1 MRRKVEDVMTT
12 AVVTVQQSTPFK
24 AIVRL
29 LEEQRISA
37 VPVVD
42 EHGTVVGVVS
52 EADLLAKE
60 RYPHGRNGLSAVE
73 GLRNRTALHKAEG
86 VIAAELMSSPPVTA
100 RLGSTIGEAARLAA
114 SAGVKRLPVVD
125 GQGRLV
131 GIVTRSDLLKV
142 FMRPDQ
148 EIRLEVA
155 EVIKPGI
162 WASPLT
168 VEVSV
173 TDGVVRL
180 RGQVQRRS
188 YVALLTR
195 MAEAVDGVV
204 KVERELG
211 WDIDDT
217 VLPPLPAA
225 PLRY

>member
-1 MRRKVEDVMTT
+1 MRPARASQPNRMACGGAGAGSAGAGSAGAGGHASTTRWRWAHRPCFAVTFASAPPGGGQARSGAERRCAMRRKVEDVMT
-12 AVVTVQQSTPFK
+12 AEVVTVEQGTPFK

-114 SAGVKRLPVVD
+114 SAGVKRLPVAD
-125 GQGRLV
+125 EQRRLV

-142 FMRPDQ
+142 FMRPDE
-148 EIRLEVA
+148 EIRREVA
-155 EVIKPGI
+155 EII
-162 WASPLT
+162 
-168 VEVSV
+168 
-173 TDGVVRL
+173 
-180 RGQVQRRS
+180 
-188 YVALLTR
+188 
-195 MAEAVDGVV
+195 
-204 KVERELG
+204 
-211 WDIDDT
+211 
-217 VLPPLPAA
+217 
-225 PLRY
+225 